1 MQATITAAPLP
12 TNFKGTPQQW
22 LEAFLDRLEVTFE
35 GNTFV
40 ISDIQ
45 PIGNEGPWL
54 KNGTQWWVWNESTSE
69 YMPLDVSA
77 SVTNQ
82 IFIGDIAN
90 GAPDS
95 SVYQLWLQLNGT
107 QVNGLFYF
115 AGATAGWVK
124 QASEL
129 VPGAVQ
135 VNMLAPQNPGSL
147 ITFDVNRNPF
157 ILAPGNPG
165 TFLQSTGNGLSFGS
179 PQGIHGIPTFINPVT
194 VVSVTG
200 PLTGGSWSTVSTL
213 AANGV
218 PATASAIILQTVA
231 KAAAGGTGGTFQ
243 MRPNSAGSI
252 YNLATCENVSASDIS
267 TTTQGIFPFV
277 QASGILSFDWSVDN
291 SGTYT
296 GSEIVLVG
304 YIS

>member
-1 MQATITAAPLP
+1 MQATVTAAPLP

-54 KNGTQWWVWNESTSE
+54 KNGTQWWVWNASTSE

-115 AGATAGWVK
+115 AGSTAGWVK

-135 VNMLAPQNPGSL
+135 LNMLAPQNPGSL
-147 ITFDVNRNPF
+147 ITFDVNRNPL
-157 ILAPGNPG
+157 ILPPGNPG
-165 TFLQSTGNGLSFGS
+165 SFLQSTGNGLSYGS
-179 PQGIHGIPTFINPVT
+179 PSGLHGIPNFITPVT
-194 VVSVTG
+194 LVTFG
-200 PLTGGSWSTVSTL
+200 VETGGVWNTISTL

-218 PATASAIILQTVA
+218 PVTATGIILFTRAQ
-231 KAAAGGTGGTFQ
+231 AAGFGGVLRVQT
-243 MRPNSAGSI
+243 RPNGAGSV
-252 YNLATCENVSASDIS
+252 YDLVAMDGVAGGADQHTGCS
-267 TTTQGIFPFV
+267 QGIYPFV
-277 QASGILSFDWSVDN
+277 VVSGVASFDWSVN
-291 SGTYT
+291 TSGTYT
-296 GSEIVLVG
+296 GELILVG